1 MGIIGVIL
9 YIAIIVF
16 LIASVWKTFTKAGQP
31 GWASIVPIYNIIVM
45 LKIAGRPAWWFL
57 LFLIPV
63 VSIIIAFIVMIDI
76 AKSFGKGAGF
86 GIGLIFLGIIFWPM
100 LGFGSATYQGPAGPE
115 KGDWAGNAGSSSS
128 DSSNAGTEGGAEA
141 TA

>member
-1 MGIIGVIL
+1 MGIVGVIL

-31 GWASIVPIYNIIVM
+31 GWASLVPIYNIIVM

-115 KGDWAGNAGSSSS
+115 KGDWAGNAGASSS
-128 DSSNAGTEGGAEA
+128 DSSAGTEGSAEA